1 MFRFPGK
8 SSWEQHPWECEG
20 GSTGQSEE
28 LGCDAV
34 TAKAS
39 ATAQEIWIRDG
50 SAGSPTWVEGD
61 CSLHCAKNNHKEE
74 RLTLELSTANILHSW
89 ETEVGHMDSTW
100 CPLWPVQVEMPGS
113 LSIAGLTR
121 VSPNAVGCSFLEF
134 F

>member
-1 MFRFPGK
+1 MCSGFLGRALGNSTRGSVK
-8 SSWEQHPWECEG
+8 EAALGRARSWAATQSQQRPQPLPKRY
-20 GSTGQSEE
+20 GSGMALQ
-28 LGCDAV
+28 AV
-34 TAKAS
+34 PRGLRGT
-39 ATAQEIWIRDG
+39 
-50 SAGSPTWVEGD
+50 V
-61 CSLHCAKNNHKEE
+61 LKEE

-113 LSIAGLTR
+113 LPIAGLTR

>member
-1 MFRFPGK
+1 MTQSQQRPQPLPK
-8 SSWEQHPWECEG
+8 RY
-20 GSTGQSEE
+20 GSGMALQ
-28 LGCDAV
+28 AV
-34 TAKAS
+34 PRGLRGT
-39 ATAQEIWIRDG
+39 
-50 SAGSPTWVEGD
+50 V
-61 CSLHCAKNNHKEE
+61 LKEE

-113 LSIAGLTR
+113 LPIAGLTR